1 MANEQQALKPL
12 EGKWFHEVSS
22 LWPGQ
27 AFSLEAEEVLFQG
40 KSKFQDVIVFQSKN
54 YGRVLVLDGAIQ
66 LTERDQ
72 FSYQEMIAH
81 TPMMTHPN
89 PKRVLVIG
97 GGDGAVI
104 SQLIKYKDVEEIVL
118 CEIDEVVIEKS
129 KEFFPQF
136 LVGWNDKRVSVV
148 VRDGFEYLK
157 EMEGHFDVIMVDS
170 SDPNEGPAETLFS
183 LEFFTLL
190 RNALSD
196 EGVICTQAECMW
208 LHLKF
213 IAKLLGQAR
222 TLFPQVG
229 YSYTT
234 IPTYPSG
241 QIGYCV
247 ATKSEKVKLGEV
259 TRSLEDAMGA
269 ENAASLQYY
278 STEMHH
284 ASFVVPP
291 FAKKE
296 LGL

>member
-1 MANEQQALKPL
+1 MAQELELKPL
-12 EGKWFHEVSS
+12 DGKWFHEVSP

-27 AFSLEAEEVLFQG
+27 AFSLEADKVLFQG

-81 TPMMTHPN
+81 TPLMAHPN

-104 SQLIKYKDVEEIVL
+104 SQLVKYKEVEEIVL

-136 LVGWNDKRVSVV
+136 NNGWNDERVSVV

-157 EMEGHFDVIMVDS
+157 QMKDHFDVIIVDS

-190 RNALSD
+190 RDALSE

-213 IAKLLGQAR
+213 IGNLLSQAR
-222 TLFPQVG
+222 TLFPQVA

-241 QIGYCV
+241 QIGFCV
-247 ATKSEKVKLGEV
+247 ATKSEKVKLGEA
-259 TRSLEDAMGA
+259 TRSLEEAMT
-269 ENAASLQYY
+269 EEDIASLKYY
-278 STEMHH
+278 SPEMHR
-284 ASFVVPP
+284 ASFVLPP
-291 FAKKE
+291 FVKKE
-296 LGL
+296 LEK